1 MSISSLI
8 LPVYNEQG
16 VIVKVLRRNLKVLE
30 KNLNITEIIIV
41 DDGSIDNSKKE
52 IEDFIKDYKG
62 DIDIRLV
69 PHPKNMGKAEALN
82 TGIREAKGEYVLL
95 TDSDSYFEQDTTEK
109 LIESMK
115 KSEATCVIGR
125 VVPIQN
131 TLLARLQ
138 AIEYMFDQNVIR
150 HVQSLYTNVL
160 SIPGPLFFV
169 KKDIF
174 QKISF
179 DRNSIVEDFKIAIEL
194 NKMGKKITPTEGIVY
209 SYVPTTVSQ
218 LRKQR
223 LRWFGGTLYETLNN
237 REAWKNNP
245 FYIFN
250 VLMCFMSFVYIMLST
265 AVFGLMIYYA
275 TNVANLM
282 ANFVFFFFAYCS
294 VISLLYMTTTKKF
307 ELDTF
312 LMFPSYLM
320 FLFLIRTEV
329 VIKIMMKSK
338 FRWGTR

>member
-8 LPVYNEQG
+8 LPVYNEQK
-16 VIVKVLRRNLKVLE
+16 VIVKVLKRNLKILE
-30 KNLNITEIIIV
+30 KNPNMKEIIIV
-41 DDGSIDNSKKE
+41 DDGSIDDSKKE
-52 IEDFIKDYKG
+52 IENFLKTYKG
-62 DIDIRLV
+62 RIDIRLV

-82 TGIREAKGEYVLL
+82 TGIREAKGEYVLM
-95 TDSDSYFEQDTTEK
+95 TDSDSYFEQDSTENMLK
-109 LIESMK
+109 IMEK
-115 KSEATCVIGR
+115 TGATCVVGK

-138 AIEYMFDQNVIR
+138 AIEYTFDQNVIR

-169 KKDIF
+169 KRDIF

-179 DRNSIVEDFKIAIEL
+179 DKNSVVEDFKIGIEL
-194 NKMGKKITPTEGIVY
+194 NKKGKMIKPTNSVVY
-209 SYVPTTVSQ
+209 SYVPTTITQ

-237 REAWKNNP
+237 RAAWKMNP
-245 FYIFN
+245 FYVFN
-250 VLMCFMSFVYIMLST
+250 IVMCFMSFIYIMLS
-265 AVFGLMIYYA
+265 AIVFCLMLYFA
-275 TNVANLM
+275 TNIANLM
-282 ANFVFFFFAYCS
+282 VNFVFYFLMYCS
-294 VISLLYMTTTKKF
+294 IISLLYLSTAKKF

-312 LMFPSYLM
+312 LTFPLYLM
-320 FLFLIRTEV
+320 FLFFIRTEV
-329 VIKIMMKSK
+329 VIRIMMKSE